1 MPATVE
7 IDHGLGPQHPH
18 ELDLLLEAAPSVVE
32 IHPQRLVL
40 DRVPADAETEAK
52 AAAGEHVY
60 LRRLLREQRRLAL
73 RRDDDSGDELEP
85 RRHAGEVAEE
95 HEDLVEQ
102 VLGPVRA
109 DEVGVA
115 CIVRTEHVVVGE
127 EVVEAEVLYGLRVL
141 ADSTGICANL
151 RLRENDAELQR

>member
-1 MPATVE
+1 MSTSISAACFATSAVWRC
-7 IDHGLGPQHPH
+7 G
-18 ELDLLLEAAPSVVE
+18 S
-32 IHPQRLVL
+32 
-40 DRVPADAETEAK
+40 
-52 AAAGEHVY
+52 
-60 LRRLLREQRRLAL
+60 
-73 RRDDDSGDELEP
+73 DDDAGDELEP
-85 RRHAGEVAEE
+85 RRDAGEVAEE

-109 DEVGVA
+109 DEVGMA